1 MKKNLKIYLGI
12 ILIFVILGVCAIVF
26 YFQSKKVNN
35 KSYSTITY
43 LANYNT
49 RDVLNNSKE
58 YEIVTEKNRLDE
70 ILKKVNSSE
79 FSEINDDFFK
89 NQSLL
94 VIQAGLNPEIHKLK
108 IKDTKVDI
116 SIYEDTPEIS
126 VDQML
131 TFSLYLIPINKN
143 VNNCNVEISP
153 YPNRIY

>member
-12 ILIFVILGVCAIVF
+12 ILIFVILVVCAIVF
-26 YFQSKKVNN
+26 YYQNKKIND
-35 KSYSTITY
+35 KSYSTVTY
-43 LANYNT
+43 SASYNT
-49 RDVLNNSKE
+49 YDVLNNSKE

-79 FSEINDDFFK
+79 FSEFNDDFFK
-89 NQSLL
+89 SQNLL
-94 VIQAGLNPEIHKLK
+94 VIQAGLDPEIQELK

-131 TFSLYLIPINKN
+131 TYNLYLIPISKN
-143 VNNCNVEISP
+143 VKNCNVEISP
-153 YPNRIY
+153 YPNRVY